1 MTAIY
6 DFLFAAAHCLFRTA
20 PARLCGSRDAAPSEA
35 GAPPSHTQNRERRVA
50 TAEHTGSPQPDAQ
63 MHGVSES
70 EERYLLAL
78 DGAGQGVWDWWIEQD
93 RMHWTEGNTR
103 LLGCPAAEAPADM
116 SGWRARMDSDDLAE
130 FDAALARHLEVGER
144 FACRYRIRAAGD
156 AWRWW
161 ETSGAAERDG
171 QGRPH
176 RMLGINRDVT
186 DEVARANAL
195 AEAVAA
201 ATAASAA
208 KSTFLAQ
215 MSHEIRT
222 PMNGVI
228 GMTDVLRESSLDDRQ
243 RSAVETILRSA
254 EGLLA
259 IVNDALDLAK
269 VEAGEL
275 ELAKAPF
282 DLHATLEDVAALLGP
297 VARRKGLTLI
307 LDLDQAMPPRVVGD
321 ETRLRQIVTNL
332 LGNAVKFTQEGHV
345 VLRLSQAEEPGAVVI
360 QVQDT
365 GPGIPPALR
374 ERIFTAFA
382 QGPLRTAQEGG
393 TGLGLVICQ
402 RLAGAMGG
410 DVTLEPTEGTGA
422 TFTCTLRLDPAP
434 EPELGAEPAGAAMAP
449 AGRVALVVE
458 HAEKRAVLACLLGQ
472 WGWNVTAHADLA
484 DLEAACEGEA
494 IGSVAVLDAVAVAG
508 EPLAALAHI
517 VTLGPAA
524 LGLLADEDCEAVTTL
539 REAGLDSLELPVCEE
554 PIRPSALRAMLMAL
568 AESAVAAG
576 DPAASGAGA
585 VQRRRPCP
593 PPARSTP
600 VHAPKHPLRHPTAAV
615 LVAEDNRINRLVI
628 GRLLE
633 QAVGRVIFAET
644 GEEAVSLWQSHA
656 PDLVLMDLQMPVLD
670 GYGAARAI
678 RAAEHETGR
687 SRVPIVALT
696 ANVLEDDRGRCV
708 AAGIDDFMDKPLRR
722 EALLQ
727 RLDHW
732 LDDARET
739 RAGHTA
745 A

>member
-1 MTAIY
+1 
-6 DFLFAAAHCLFRTA
+6 LGSRHAAHGPGATMASTTIQEPATQTA
-20 PARLCGSRDAAPSEA
+20 RP
-35 GAPPSHTQNRERRVA
+35 
-50 TAEHTGSPQPDAQ
+50 
-63 MHGVSES
+63 SES
-70 EERYLLAL
+70 EERYRLAL
-78 DGAGQGVWDWWIEQD
+78 DAAGQGVWDWWIEQD
-93 RMHWTEGNTR
+93 RLHWTEGNTR
-103 LLGCPAAEAPADM
+103 LLGRAAAEAPADM
-116 SGWRARMDSDDLAE
+116 GSWRASIHPDDLAE
-130 FDAALARHLEVGER
+130 FDAALARHLAAGGR
-144 FACRYRIRAAGD
+144 FECRYRIRAAGEM
-156 AWRWW
+156 WRWW
-161 ETSGAAERDG
+161 ETLGAARRDG
-171 QGRPH
+171 QGRAL
-176 RMLGINRDVT
+176 RMLGTNRDVT

-228 GMTDVLRESSLDDRQ
+228 GMTDCLRESSLDERQ

-254 EGLLA
+254 EALLA

-275 ELAKAPF
+275 ELARAPF

-307 LDLDQAMPPRVVGD
+307 LDLDQAMPARVVGD

-332 LGNAVKFTQEGHV
+332 LGNAVKFTQQGHV
-345 VLRLSQAEEPGAVVI
+345 VLRLFPAGEAGAVVI

-374 ERIFTAFA
+374 DRIFTAFA

-402 RLAGAMGG
+402 RLAEAMGG
-410 DVTLEPTEGTGA
+410 NVTLEPVAGPGA
-422 TFTCTLRLDPAP
+422 NFTCTLQLDPAP
-434 EPELGAEPAGAAMAP
+434 EPERGVEPAGPVMVP
-449 AGRVALVVE
+449 AGHVALVVE
-458 HAEKRAVLACLLGQ
+458 HAEKRAVLARLLEG
-472 WGWNVTAHADLA
+472 WGWNVTAHPDLA
-484 DLEAACEGEA
+484 DLEAACEGQA
-494 IGSVAVLDAVAVAG
+494 IGTVAILDAVAVAG

-517 VTLGPAA
+517 VTLGPSA
-524 LGLLADEDCEAVTTL
+524 LGLLADEDCEAVTIL

-554 PIRPSALRAMLMAL
+554 PVRPSALRAMLAAL
-568 AESAVAAG
+568 AESAAAAG
-576 DPAASGAGA
+576 DPSASGAGA
-585 VQRRRPCP
+585 VQRRRAGAS
-593 PPARSTP
+593 PARSAP
-600 VHAPKHPLRHPTAAV
+600 AHAPEHPLRHPTATV

-633 QAVGRVIFAET
+633 QAVGQVIFAET
-644 GEEAVSLWQSHA
+644 GEEAVALWQVHP

-687 SRVPIVALT
+687 ARVPIVALT
-696 ANVLEDDRGRCV
+696 ANVLEDDRGRCT

-732 LDDARET
+732 LEDAGVPQVGEQEAGRE
-739 RAGHTA
+739 AGHTA